1 MDVTRLFLPAK
12 KYRFHYYVSIG
23 GVFLEDGSSG
33 YSADRRYG
41 DPLCSSFVVHPAS
54 RNLIAKIRYF
64 DGSMDTISITGYSP
78 VGGSIRL
85 KAEDG
90 HIAVIGANNVIIVE
104 DEEYWNE

>member
-1 MDVTRLFLPAK
+1 MKKILLVILLIAVTATICLLP
-12 KYRFHYYVSIG
+12 II
-23 GVFLEDGSSG
+23 LN
-33 YSADRRYG
+33 
-41 DPLCSSFVVHPAS
+41 PAP

-90 HIAVIGANNVIIVE
+90 HIAVIGANNVMIIE
-104 DEEYWNE
+104 DEDY

>member
-1 MDVTRLFLPAK
+1 MKKILLVILLIAVTATLCVLP
-12 KYRFHYYVSIG
+12 
-23 GVFLEDGSSG
+23 
-33 YSADRRYG
+33 
-41 DPLCSSFVVHPAS
+41 FVVHPAS

-90 HIAVIGANNVIIVE
+90 HIAVIGANNVMIIE
-104 DEEYWNE
+104 DEDY